1 MSKNHP
7 RCGEGFDFKA
17 ATGKLVAMKASGEK
31 APGDPGEP
39 AGAWPRQGG
48 AIESAGTPA
57 FTLSIADTVPVPV
70 LIAVPHAGRD
80 YPAAVT
86 AAMRDPAW
94 AAARLEDRYAD
105 RLGEAIAAATGAAL
119 LVAHAPRAVIDLN
132 RAPDD
137 IDWSMVA
144 GANARRTPHSLANRR
159 ARSGLGLVPRRLPG
173 LGEVWKARL
182 PLAELDARIAD
193 IHRPYHRAV
202 SETLDRLR
210 DRWGAALLIDL
221 HSMPPLRQ
229 PGGEGEGAD
238 FVLGDRFGASC
249 APALSAHA
257 LRHMAMTDR
266 RMAHNRPYSGGYG
279 LDHHAAPRRGLHAL
293 QIEVCRASYLDA
305 RLDQPGPRLAAVART
320 LAALVR
326 SLAHEV
332 AVLGNP
338 QAHRQAAE

>member
-1 MSKNHP
+1 MTSGKRVGMTGSNGKVGDNAGKH
-7 RCGEGFDFKA
+7 GEARSHCNEVSA
-17 ATGKLVAMKASGEK
+17 AEAS
-31 APGDPGEP
+31 
-39 AGAWPRQGG
+39 
-48 AIESAGTPA
+48 PA
-57 FTLSIADTVPVPV
+57 FTLSVADGLPVPV
-70 LIAVPHAGRD
+70 LISVPHAGRE
-80 YPAAVT
+80 YPSEVA

-94 AAARLEDRYAD
+94 GPARLEDRFAD
-105 RLGEAIAAATGAAL
+105 RLGEAVASATGAAL
-119 LVAHAPRAVIDLN
+119 LVAHAPRAMIDLN

-137 IDWSMVA
+137 IDWSMVG
-144 GANARRTPHSLANRR
+144 GASARRTPHSLANRR

-173 LGEVWKARL
+173 LGEIWKTRL
-182 PLAELDARIAD
+182 PLAELDRRIAD

-202 SETLDRLR
+202 SATVERLR

-249 APALSAHA
+249 SPLLTAHA
-257 LRHMAMTDR
+257 LRHMAGTGR
-266 RMAHNRPYSGGYG
+266 RVAHNRPYSGGYG

-293 QIEVCRASYLDA
+293 QIEVCRATYLDA

-320 LAALVR
+320 LASLVR

-332 AVLGNP
+332 ALLGNP
-338 QAHRQAAE
+338 DAHRQAAE

>member
-1 MSKNHP
+1 MAVSGK
-7 RCGEGFDFKA
+7 RA
-17 ATGKLVAMKASGEK
+17 AMTGSGEK
-31 APGDPGEP
+31 LDGETGEH
-39 AGAWPRQGG
+39 AGASRRHGG
-48 AIESAGTPA
+48 ANGVDAGPA
-57 FTLSIADTVPVPV
+57 FTLSIADTLPVPV

-86 AAMRDPAW
+86 AAMREPAW
-94 AAARLEDRYAD
+94 GATRLEDRYAD
-105 RLGEAIAAATGAAL
+105 RLGEAVAAATGAAL
-119 LVAHAPRAVIDLN
+119 LVAHAPRAMIDLN

-173 LGEVWKARL
+173 LGDVWKTRL
-182 PLAELDARIAD
+182 PLVELDARIAG

-202 SETLDRLR
+202 SATLDRLR

-229 PGGEGEGAD
+229 PGMEGEGAD

-249 APALSAHA
+249 APVLSAHA
-257 LRHMAMTDR
+257 LRHVAGTGR
-266 RMAHNRPYSGGYG
+266 RMAHNRPYSGGYA
-279 LDHHAAPRRGLHAL
+279 LDHHASPRRGLHAL

-305 RLDQPGPRLAAVART
+305 QLDQPGPRLAAVART

-332 AVLGNP
+332 AALGNP